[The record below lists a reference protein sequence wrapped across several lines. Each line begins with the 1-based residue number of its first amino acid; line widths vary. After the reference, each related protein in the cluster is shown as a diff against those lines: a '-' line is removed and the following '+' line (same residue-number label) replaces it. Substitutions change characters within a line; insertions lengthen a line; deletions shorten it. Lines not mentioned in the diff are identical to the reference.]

1 MGPKYFISVDG
12 GGTQC
17 RTRLV
22 NKEGRILASLTG
34 DAANI
39 WSDFTGAMTRT
50 ARLMDDTL
58 RLAGLNDLA
67 KADTHAVLGLAGA
80 NVRSA
85 RQQAQAWPQDFARWT
100 VLSDVETACLGAH
113 QGTPGAV
120 LITGTG
126 SQGAIWNG
134 KTFHCIGGWGLTLSD
149 QGSGALLGREA
160 LRLALQAHEGLVPS
174 SPLTQA
180 LMAHFDD
187 QPEVLLTWATTAT
200 PAQWGQFAPQIF
212 AAAQQEDTRALE
224 LVQACAAQ
232 TTRMIHHLT
241 DNGRWTVAL
250 MGGLAVPIHP
260 WLDASVRR
268 LIVAPQGDALSGA
281 LQLALTSG

>member
-1 MGPKYFISVDG
+1 MGSTYFISVDG

-22 NKEGRILASLTG
+22 NKEGHILASLTG

-50 ARLMDDTL
+50 CQLMDDTL
-58 RLAGLNDLA
+58 RLAGLNA
-67 KADTHAVLGLAGA
+67 QARAETHAVLGLAGA

-85 RQQAQAWPQDFARWT
+85 RRQAQEWPQDFARWT

-113 QGTPGAV
+113 QGAPGAV

-126 SQGAIWNG
+126 SQGAIWDG
-134 KTFHCIGGWGLTLSD
+134 ETFHCIGGWGLTLSD

-160 LRLALQAHEGLVPS
+160 LRLALQAHEGLVPA

-180 LMAHFDD
+180 LMACFDN

-212 AAAQQEDTRALE
+212 TAAHQGDARGIE

-232 TTRMIHHLT
+232 TTRMIQHLT
-241 DNGRWTVAL
+241 NNGRWTVAL
-250 MGGLAVPIHP
+250 MGGLAAPIHA
-260 WLDASVRR
+260 WLDAPVRR

-281 LQLALTSG
+281 LQLALAQG